1 MYFRDAIEGIYM
13 EKTCFVKKGLLIGL
27 GFAGLSLS
35 ANAAAETLRGAL
47 IQTLQSNPNILVTVK
62 DRYAIGE
69 ELRQAKAGYLP
80 TLDATAGYGYEHT
93 DNPFT
98 QSSQLDG
105 STTKRLMRKEAGLA
119 ANEMLFDGFD
129 TPSEVNRNQARVC
142 SANYK
147 IWGTAQDTA
156 LSAVESYLKVR
167 AEQQFVEKAQ
177 SNVDTH
183 QTVFGLIK
191 QRNESGIDQSADVDQ
206 TQGRLSLART
216 NLKAEQANLD
226 DAKSN
231 YLQVVGSMPHNLS
244 APGAIDSRYLPKTE
258 AQAIQMAIAN
268 HPLLKSAKQDMLA
281 ACAQHQSSLSKNYP
295 RFDLQLKAERDKDI
309 DGLEG
314 RNYDDQAMV
323 RMNYNLYHG
332 GADKARQDQTAYLYQ
347 ESAEVMHKTYR
358 QVVNNVQLSWND
370 WQVAQKRLPLLK
382 QHRDAALKTFQAYKQ
397 QFLLNKRTLLD
408 SLDAQNEYYDADR
421 AYTQGQFDV
430 EFGKYRVLNAVGN
443 LIQAEHIG
451 IPHSDTTA

>member
-1 MYFRDAIEGIYM
+1 M
-13 EKTCFVKKGLLIGL
+13 EKTRFVKKVLLIGL
-27 GFAGLSLS
+27 GFAGLYLS
-35 ANAAAETLRGAL
+35 ANASADTLRGAL
-47 IQTLQSNPNILVTVK
+47 IQTLQGNPNILASEK

-98 QSSQLDG
+98 QSNFDG
-105 STTKRLMRKEAGLA
+105 STTTRLMRKEAGLA

-129 TPSEVNRNQARVC
+129 TPNEVNRNQARVC

-147 IWGTAQDTA
+147 LWGTAQDTA
-156 LSAVESYLKVR
+156 LNAVEAYLKVR
-167 AEQQFVEKAQ
+167 TEQELVQDAR
-177 SNVDTH
+177 SNVGVH
-183 QTVFGLIK
+183 QSVFGLIK
-191 QRNESGIDQSADVDQ
+191 QRNESGVDQSADVDQ
-206 TQGRLSLART
+206 TQGRLSLAQT
-216 NLKAEQANLD
+216 NLKAAQANLD
-226 DAKSN
+226 DTESN
-231 YLQVVGSMPHNLS
+231 YLQIVGSMPHNLS
-244 APGAIDSRYLPKTE
+244 APGPIDSRYLPKTE

-268 HPLLKSAKQDMLA
+268 HPILKSAKQDMLA
-281 ACAQHQSSLSKNYP
+281 ACAQHKSSLSKNYP
-295 RFDLQLKAERDKDI
+295 RFDLQLKAQRDKDI

-347 ESAEVMHKTYR
+347 ESAEIMHKTYR

-370 WQVAQKRLPLLK
+370 WQVAQKRLPLLR
-382 QHRDAALKTFQAYKQ
+382 QHRDAAAKTFQAYKQ
-397 QFLLNKRTLLD
+397 QFLINKRTLLD
-408 SLDAQNEYYDADR
+408 SLDAQNEYFDANR

-430 EFGKYRVLNAVGN
+430 EYGKYRVLNAVGN
-443 LIQAEHIG
+443 LVQAEHLNL
-451 IPHSDTTA
+451 PHSDANA